1 MKKQD
6 DLETWWQG
14 IFGAFLRNTQNCL
27 KISFNFI
34 KPYPIWKHHLEMHKQ
49 LWCLICRRAEN
60 PPTLPQ
66 NHWKVELFSTYCLH
80 TGKTSITQSSTPGE
94 CSSQKAAFFYILCSP
109 KEDILCTTNLSKS
122 DWRPQ
127 QLRKESQPASVQALN
142 RKSSSQSQ
150 PSDTSCHHYIC
161 FVF

>member
-1 MKKQD
+1 MIWKSNDKGF
-6 DLETWWQG
+6 LG
-14 IFGAFLRNTQNCL
+14 LFLRNTQNCL

-49 LWCLICRRAEN
+49 LWYLFCRRAEN
-60 PPTLPQ
+60 PLTLPQ
-66 NHWKVELFSTYCLH
+66 NHLKVELFSTYCLH
-80 TGKTSITQSSTPGE
+80 TGKTSITQMLLGSAPHKRLLFLIF
-94 CSSQKAAFFYILCSP
+94 CVHLR
-109 KEDILCTTNLSKS
+109 KEILCTTNPSKS

-150 PSDTSCHHYIC
+150 PSDTSCLHYIC